1 MGPLGKLG
9 PRRVA
14 LPASRDKIYV
24 GFPGERSSL
33 LRSLWVINGPGGPE
47 IRLPLF
53 PRNRTQVGHRANV
66 RKVPKPE
73 VEVVCPTYT
82 AAPGLDSFG
91 AFDVIAAFPSRR
103 APKWRS
109 VDKRRAALQ

>member
-33 LRSLWVINGPGGPE
+33 LRSLWVIFDGFSGE
-47 IRLPLF
+47 YRL
-53 PRNRTQVGHRANV
+53 ADV
-66 RKVPKPE
+66 RFAPKAPKP
-73 VEVVCPTYT
+73 
-82 AAPGLDSFG
+82 A
-91 AFDVIAAFPSRR
+91 
-103 APKWRS
+103 RS
-109 VDKRRAALQ
+109 GVLRLAGRL

>member
-1 MGPLGKLG
+1 L
-9 PRRVA
+9 VA
-14 LPASRDKIYV
+14 KGTGRAVFNLTTVNDGCQDEAV
-24 GFPGERSSL
+24 
-33 LRSLWVINGPGGPE
+33 V
-47 IRLPLF
+47 
-53 PRNRTQVGHRANV
+53 TQVADVTYGVRLGHRDLAAGCPFCPPRTDIERPLRHV
-66 RKVPKPE
+66 RFVPKPE

-91 AFDVIAAFPSRR
+91 AFDVIAPFPSLR